1 MFPCGTSSF
10 NLTKP
15 AAEHEWVYM
24 KLSYIQNYSF
34 SGYDEAKIY
43 FYDHNNALSHLVT
56 IQYTVMESPCR
67 NEGECECSS
76 PIVYYV
82 SPYMLS

>member
-43 FYDHNNALSHLVT
+43 FYDNNNASSHLVT
-56 IQYTVMESPCR
+56 IQFTVMESPCH
-67 NEGECECSS
+67 NEGECERKS
-76 PIVYYV
+76 PSLYEEN
-82 SPYMLS
+82 STSFN